1 MSKKR
6 NIDKED
12 LIWRIAAGSI
22 LLIVF
27 LSYYF
32 IKINYTGRGMIN
44 NYLNKREG
52 KTLTEK
58 LDKKI
63 KSGNLSTDYEVDKTL
78 EDIEL
83 LELNTINLPI
93 VINISN
99 LNSSDVSIDSNS
111 FQRAKWLLD
120 KLKGKGINV
129 ILEPYPWIANGS
141 KYETEYNPTDTNA
154 FFNNWKNNVL
164 KPLIDDIA
172 IPYRVDALNIAT
184 GFNNLEKYEA
194 EFSDMIDFTRKYYK
208 GLITYRT
215 SYWTTANWD
224 DEATKEQVAK
234 LDEIYDKKLNN
245 SIFSKVDFISIAAYF
260 ELTDND
266 INSVDNLENALI
278 SSIRYNRN
286 QEIKEQIQN
295 FNDKWQKPIFF
306 GELGFPR
313 TTKASVEPWNP
324 YLSNSINNQEQA
336 NGFEA
341 YKNVFEDEPWFLGF
355 SYFAIGKEDDE
366 KMYYPSDE
374 TVDVIKQWF
383 ND

>member
-1 MSKKR
+1 MSKKI
-6 NIDKED
+6 NIIKED
-12 LIWRIAAGSI
+12 LMWRIAAGCI
-22 LLIVF
+22 LLIVL

-32 IKINYTGRGMIN
+32 IKINYTSRGMIN
-44 NYLNKREG
+44 NYLNKKDG

-63 KSGNLSTDYEVDKTL
+63 KSGNLSTDYEIDKTL

-83 LELNTINLPI
+83 LDLNTINLPI
-93 VINISN
+93 VINISD
-99 LNSSDVSIDSNS
+99 LNSSDVSIDTNS
-111 FQRAKWLLD
+111 LQRAKCLLD
-120 KLKGKGINV
+120 KLKGKGINI

-141 KYETEYNPTDTNA
+141 KYETEYNPTDINA

-184 GFNNLEKYEA
+184 GFNNLEAYET
-194 EFSDMIDFTRKYYK
+194 EFSDMIDFARKYYK

-215 SYWTTANWD
+215 SFWTTANWN

-234 LDEIYDKKLNN
+234 LDENYYKKLNN

-278 SSIRYNRN
+278 SSTRHNRN
-286 QEIKEQIQN
+286 QEIKEQIKN

-324 YLSNSINNQEQA
+324 FLSNSINNQEQA

-355 SYFAIGKEDDE
+355 SYFAIGKEDDQ

-374 TVDVIKQWF
+374 TVDVINQWF

>member
-6 NIDKED
+6 NIDKDD
-12 LIWRIAAGSI
+12 LMCRIAAGCI
-22 LLIVF
+22 FLIVF

-32 IKINYTGRGMIN
+32 IKINYTSRGMIN
-44 NYLNKREG
+44 NYLNKRDG

-63 KSGNLSTDYEVDKTL
+63 KSGNLSTDYEIDKTL
-78 EDIEL
+78 GDIQL
-83 LELNTINLPI
+83 LDLNTINLPI
-93 VINISN
+93 VINISD

-111 FQRAKWLLD
+111 LQRAKWLLD

-129 ILEPYPWIANGS
+129 ILEPYPWIANGT
-141 KYETEYNPTDTNA
+141 KYETEYNPTDTYA

-184 GFNNLEKYEA
+184 GFNNLEAYET

-215 SYWTTANWD
+215 SFWTTANWD

-234 LDEIYDKKLNN
+234 LDENYDKKLNN
-245 SIFSKVDFISIAAYF
+245 TIFSKVDFISIASYF

-266 INSVDNLENALI
+266 VNSVDDLENALI
-278 SSIRYNRN
+278 SSTRYNRN

-306 GELGFPR
+306 GELDFPR

-324 YLSNSINNQEQA
+324 FLSNSINNQEQA

-355 SYFAIGKEDDE
+355 SYFAIGKEDDQ

-374 TVDVIKQWF
+374 TVDVINQWF
-383 ND
+383 NY

>member
-12 LIWRIAAGSI
+12 LIWRIAAGFI

-27 LSYYF
+27 LSYYL
-32 IKINYTGRGMIN
+32 IKINYTSRGIIN
-44 NYLNKREG
+44 NYLNKRDG

-63 KSGNLSTDYEVDKTL
+63 KSGNLSTDYEVDKAL

-83 LELNTINLPI
+83 LDLNTINLPI
-93 VINISN
+93 VININ
-99 LNSSDVSIDSNS
+99 DLNSSDVGIDSNS
-111 FQRAKWLLD
+111 LQRAKWLLD

-141 KYETEYNPTDTNA
+141 KYETEYNPSDTNA

-184 GFNNLEKYEA
+184 GFNNLEKYET

-215 SYWTTANWD
+215 SFWTTANWN

-234 LDEIYDKKLNN
+234 LDEIYNKKLNN
-245 SIFSKVDFISIAAYF
+245 TIFSKVDFISIASYF

-266 INSVDNLENALI
+266 VNSVDNLENALI
-278 SSIRYNRN
+278 SSTRYNRN

-324 YLSNSINNQEQA
+324 FLSNSINNQEQA

-374 TVDVIKQWF
+374 TVDIINQWF

>member
-12 LIWRIAAGSI
+12 LMWRIAAGSI
-22 LLIVF
+22 FLIVF

-32 IKINYTGRGMIN
+32 IKINYTGIGMIN

-93 VINISN
+93 VINISD
-99 LNSSDVSIDSNS
+99 LNSSDVRIDNNS
-111 FQRAKWLLD
+111 LQRAKWLLD